1 MNVVIEDKLKKE
13 EVYEQVQAAFNKVI
27 SYKQTLFDEKRSE
40 IRRLMEAA
48 KESAKSEVEQEQ
60 VPQVVNEGEK
70 RDEGQQEE
78 AMTAEDAEKHT

>member
-40 IRRLMEAA
+40 IRRLMEAS
-48 KESAKSEVEQEQ
+48 KESAKSEGEQEQ

-70 RDEGQQEE
+70 SHEG
-78 AMTAEDAEKHT
+78 